1 MPIASIE
8 AGASHMQ
15 YRPQLTGCPA
25 LAHIDV
31 PTTFAD
37 APIGVAHP
45 PTSVPMDRV
54 HAKVCMLTPVV
65 AANDSM
71 IGIIVAVNGML
82 STKALAMPDTHIT
95 MPIIR

>member
-45 PTSVPMDRV
+45 PTSVPIESVQARV
-54 HAKVCMLTPVV
+54 CIL
-65 AANDSM
+65 
-71 IGIIVAVNGML
+71 
-82 STKALAMPDTHIT
+82 
-95 MPIIR
+95 